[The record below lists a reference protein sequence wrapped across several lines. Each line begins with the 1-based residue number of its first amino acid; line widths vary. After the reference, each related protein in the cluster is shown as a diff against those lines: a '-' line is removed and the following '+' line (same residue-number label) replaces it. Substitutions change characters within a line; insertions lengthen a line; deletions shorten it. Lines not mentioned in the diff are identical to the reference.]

1 MRTHPDSPARFWA
14 SAALVASIVTMVL
27 IGAAGCKD
35 FEAYV
40 ALFMLAVMAGF
51 IAKREA
57 A

>member
-14 SAALVASIVTMVL
+14 SIALVACIVTMVL

-51 IAKREA
+51 VAKTQDA
-57 A
+57 